1 MAYEDLVRS
10 HVERC
15 LQDIWDVRVPEL
27 DDEGDYPFRSKACV
41 GWVRVEPQHPV
52 LVRVF
57 SHAAYDVKGSAALL
71 REINTLNARS
81 RLATVSWSAGV
92 VGVHSA
98 LPAENVDR
106 ASLRLALDMVT
117 CVADDISEL
126 TAAVFGGHSPVR
138 SPEGAGG

>member
-15 LQDIWDVRVPEL
+15 LQDIWDVRVAEL
-27 DDEGDYPFRSKACV
+27 DDEGDYPFRTKACV
-41 GWVRVEPQHPV
+41 GWVRVEPQQPV

-57 SHAAYDVKGSAALL
+57 IHAAYGVKPSAALL
-71 REINTLNARS
+71 KEINALNARS
-81 RLATVSWSAGV
+81 RLATVSWLAGV

-98 LPAENVDR
+98 LPAETVDR
-106 ASLRLALDMVT
+106 TNLRLTLDMVT

-126 TAAVFGGHSPVR
+126 TAAVFGGHSPAR
-138 SPEGAGG
+138 ASEGAGG